1 MKIIYKVK
9 VINNNNLSQTDLK
22 LKIER
27 SRRKDLCFA
36 SKTF

>member
-9 VINNNNLSQTDLK
+9 VINNNNLSQTALK